1 MAKNDILEGIKIEKL
16 IYGGSGLAT
25 APDGRRIIISG

>member
-1 MAKNDILEGIKIEKL
+1 MHKHDILENITVEKL

-25 APDGRRIIISG
+25 APDGRRIIIA